1 VFTGLVGYQGKFIG
15 LRKNRTE
22 LVLEVPEELAAR
34 LEPGQSLAVDGV
46 CLTVSRK
53 EKINCFYP
61 VQGKSGQD

>member
-53 EKINCFYP
+53 EKIN
-61 VQGKSGQD
+61 